1 MGSSTIILD
10 TRMGKVRG
18 VDHGEVKEFL
28 GLRYGLSTAGK
39 RRFLPP
45 VMAPKWNTTF
55 DATQHPN
62 QAMQQIKSQSIWP
75 PVAGKVSEDC
85 LFLNIVTPTT
95 QDTPRPVLFWI
106 HGGAFVSGSANEY
119 DGSVLAAQGDVVV
132 VTVNFRLGV
141 LGFLDLSAEGPE
153 YRHSASNGVLDI
165 ILALQWVRD
174 NIQDYGGDPANVT
187 LFGESSGGTLVL
199 SLLAAPVADTLYHK
213 AIAHSATCVFRQPSD
228 RADALA
234 KRLKVE
240 RSKFMAALLS
250 LSGEEIVGLNIPAGV
265 CIDGSVITRSS
276 LNAIAERGAAGV
288 PLMTGTNLREG
299 TLYTNG
305 DDASQ
310 AHYPSFNTGLAKE
323 MLLGCD
329 PHHYLAALD
338 EAYPGL
344 SDGKRHELIWTDMFR
359 RICLLAAESA
369 TGAGTGGWLY
379 RFDLPANL
387 PQFQKLGAT
396 HSAEMAF
403 TFNSFATPERDY
415 KVYHDWRD
423 PTVRQVAKVW
433 SDTIIR
439 FARTGQ
445 PNGGDLPHWPRYED
459 RQRHCLIINRDF
471 KVQSDPDKLHRGLWQ
486 RGGNAK

>member
-10 TRMGKVRG
+10 TRLGKVRG

-28 GLRYGLSTAGK
+28 GLRYGLSTAGN

-62 QAMQQIKSQSIWP
+62 QAMQPIKPQSIWP

-106 HGGAFVSGSANEY
+106 HGGGFVSGSANEY

-250 LSGEEIVGLNIPAGV
+250 LTGEEIVGLNIPAGA

-310 AHYPSFNTGLAKE
+310 AHYPSFN
-323 MLLGCD
+323 
-329 PHHYLAALD
+329 
-338 EAYPGL
+338 L
-344 SDGKRHELIWTDMFR
+344 SLIH
-359 RICLLAAESA
+359 I
-369 TGAGTGGWLY
+369 
-379 RFDLPANL
+379 
-387 PQFQKLGAT
+387 
-396 HSAEMAF
+396 
-403 TFNSFATPERDY
+403 
-415 KVYHDWRD
+415 
-423 PTVRQVAKVW
+423 
-433 SDTIIR
+433 
-439 FARTGQ
+439 
-445 PNGGDLPHWPRYED
+445 
-459 RQRHCLIINRDF
+459 
-471 KVQSDPDKLHRGLWQ
+471 
-486 RGGNAK
+486 

>member
-1 MGSSTIILD
+1 MDSSTTILA
-10 TRMGKVRG
+10 TRLGKVCG
-18 VDHGEVKEFL
+18 VDHGDVKEFL
-28 GLRYGLSTAGK
+28 GLRYGLSTAGR

-45 VMAPKWNTTF
+45 VMAPKWDDTF

-75 PVAGKVSEDC
+75 PVPGEVSEDC

-95 QDTPRPVLFWI
+95 QDKPRPVLFWI
-106 HGGAFVSGSANEY
+106 HGGGFVSGSANEY

-132 VTVNFRLGV
+132 VTVNFRLGA

-153 YRHSASNGVLDI
+153 YRHSGSNGVLDI
-165 ILALQWVRD
+165 ILALEWVRD
-174 NIQDYGGDPANVT
+174 NIQDYGGDPVNVT

-199 SLLAAPVADTLYHK
+199 SLLAAPGADALYHK

-234 KRLKVE
+234 KRLKVD
-240 RSKFMAALLS
+240 RSKYMAALLS

-276 LNAIAERGAAGV
+276 LNAIAERGKAGV

-310 AHYPSFNTGLAKE
+310 AHYPSFNAGLAKE
-323 MLLGCD
+323 MLLGGD
-329 PHHYLAALD
+329 PQRYLIALD
-338 EAYPGL
+338 QAYSGL
-344 SDGKRHELIWTDMFR
+344 SGGKRHELIWTDMFR
-359 RICLLAAESA
+359 RICLLVAESA
-369 TGAGTGGWLY
+369 TRAGAGGWLY

-387 PQFQKLGAT
+387 PQFKKLGAT

-403 TFNSFATPERDY
+403 TFNNFATPERDY

-423 PTVRQVAKVW
+423 PTVRRVAKVW

-439 FARTGQ
+439 FAKTGQ
-445 PNGGDLPHWPRYED
+445 PNGGELTNWPKYNDCERYCLVLNED
-459 RQRHCLIINRDF
+459 FQ
-471 KVQSDPDKLHRGLWQ
+471 VQSDRDKLHRNVWQ
-486 RGGNAK
+486 TGAVM